1 MCVSVYEVTNEDA
14 EAILKATQQVTESDG
29 AVRLRGLPFS
39 CSEKD
44 IFQFFSGEILKNV
57 TFECHCTDKSHM
69 LHLSVLI
76 FSKQGWRL
84 WKMEL
89 Q

>member
-1 MCVSVYEVTNEDA
+1 MLCVSVYEVTNKDA

-29 AVRLRGLPFS
+29 VVRLRGLPFS

-44 IFQFFSGEILKNV
+44 IVQFFSGEILKNV

-76 FSKQGWRL
+76 FSKKGWRL
-84 WKMEL
+84 WKME
-89 Q
+89 